1 MMSGPAARS
10 SEALGEVRITA
21 VYQVGGSEKEARA
34 KAELICIDQT
44 VEASEEVLTP
54 DLRER
59 IVGRIEEF
67 RPLSPDRY
75 EACITYRGDLIGRD
89 CAGLLN
95 VLFGTSSLRSGIRLM
110 SFDLPDA
117 LLSQWRGPRLGLPG
131 LREASGVQDR
141 ALICAVLKPLGRS
154 PRERRLGL

>member
-10 SEALGEVRITA
+10 SEALGEARITA
-21 VYQVGGSEKEARA
+21 VYHVGGSEKEARA

-59 IVGRIEEF
+59 IVGRIEEL

-75 EACITYRGDLIGRD
+75 DVSITYRGRFDWSR
-89 CAGLLN
+89 
-95 VLFGTSSLRSGIRLM
+95 LRR
-110 SFDLPDA
+110 PA
-117 LLSQWRGPRLGLPG
+117 Q
-131 LREASGVQDR
+131 
-141 ALICAVLKPLGRS
+141 CAVRHEQPPFRH
-154 PRERRLGL
+154 PVDVV